1 MMVDLAKPLYF
12 AVVLWEDA
20 VDIDDQDEKAD
31 TILALRAGFIEQHTP
46 HKLVLASEVFQNG
59 DTRDRVAIPA
69 QMVRRVWKTKIF
81 PGKSF
86 RATR

>member
-1 MMVDLAKPLYF
+1 MTVDLTKPLYF

-20 VDIDDQDEKAD
+20 VDVDDRDERAD

-46 HKLVLASEVFQNG
+46 RKLVLASEVFQNG
-59 DTRDRVAIPA
+59 DTRDRVAIPGP
-69 QMVRRVWKTKIF
+69 MVRRVWKTKIF

-86 RATR
+86 RAAR